1 MDKIL
6 VTGASGLLGQS
17 LLEQLSTLSIP
28 VIAIIHQNTLE
39 KGYDHIDIITGDI
52 LDVGFVEEVMVGI
65 TQVYHCAGMVSF
77 APADV
82 QQLYKLNVEGTANV
96 VNAAIA
102 AGVRKMVHVS
112 SVAAIGRL
120 RHNQLVTETMQWSQT
135 TSNSKYG
142 HSKYLGEMEVWRAH
156 AEGLD
161 VVIVNPVI
169 ILGAGNWNSGST
181 KIFKSVY
188 DEFPWYTTGVTGFVD
203 AADVAK
209 AMLML
214 MGSNI
219 SGERFIISAENVSYE
234 SVLKQIAKAF
244 GKKQPYKKVT
254 HFLAKVIWR
263 LEAVKSFFTGTKPL
277 ITEETTATAMA
288 TVHFDNSKLLAALP
302 QFSYQPLAKSIIT
315 ICGQLQQK
323 FNRH

>member
-28 VIAIIHQNTLE
+28 VIAVTHQNTLE
-39 KGYDHIDIITGDI
+39 KVYDHIDIVTGDI

-102 AGVRKMVHVS
+102 AGVKKMVHVS

-244 GKKQPYKKVT
+244 GKKQPFKKVT
-254 HFLAKVIWR
+254 HFLAQVIWR

-277 ITEETTATAMA
+277 ITEETTATALA
-288 TVHFDNSKLLAALP
+288 IVHFDNSKLLAALP

>member
-6 VTGASGLLGQS
+6 LTGASGLLGQS
-17 LLEQLSTLSIP
+17 LLDQLGTLSIP
-28 VIAIIHQNTLE
+28 VIAVTHQNTLE
-39 KGYDHIDIITGDI
+39 KVYDHIDIVTGDI
-52 LDVGFVEEVMVGI
+52 LDVGFVEEVMAGI

-102 AGVRKMVHVS
+102 AGVKKIIHVS

-203 AADVAK
+203 ATDVAK

-214 MGSNI
+214 MESNI
-219 SGERFIISAENVSYE
+219 SGERFIISAENTSYE
-234 SVLKQIAKAF
+234 SVLRQIAKAF

-254 HFLAKVIWR
+254 HFLAHVIWR
-263 LEAVKSFFTGTKPL
+263 LEAVKSFFTGNKPL

-288 TVHFDNSKLLAALP
+288 IVHFDNSKLLAALP
-302 QFSYQPLAKSIIT
+302 QFSYQPLAKSIIS